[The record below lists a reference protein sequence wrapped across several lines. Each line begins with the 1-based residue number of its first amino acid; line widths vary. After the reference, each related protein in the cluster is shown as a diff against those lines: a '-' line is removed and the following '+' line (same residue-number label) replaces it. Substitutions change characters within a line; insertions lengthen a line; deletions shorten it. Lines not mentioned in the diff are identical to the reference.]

1 MENKYRLHHTLKP
14 CYMKLITAAFIT
26 LLGIT
31 VLLIVSFKHISAET
45 SVKPAAHYAF
55 NKAIPATKIGDIS
68 LPDSFARI
76 TAPQGS
82 FAEWLRNI
90 TLRKNNIVYMY
101 NGRPVEQQGLHYAVL
116 DISTGDKDLQ
126 QCADAVM
133 RLRAEYFFSR
143 KEYSKIAF
151 GEGRNMYRFN
161 AAVTNMDI
169 SENSLH
175 AMLLKYLESV
185 FINCGTYTVDAMT
198 KPVAINDIQP
208 GDVFIKAGSPGH
220 TMIVAD
226 VAQNMQGEKIYLLAQ
241 SYMPA
246 QDMHIVINPVNR
258 TLSPWYAANEMKNIV
273 TPGWVF
279 TSNQLKR
286 WK

>member
-1 MENKYRLHHTLKP
+1 
-14 CYMKLITAAFIT
+14 MKLITAAFIT

-45 SVKPAAHYAF
+45 SVKPAHYAF
-55 NKAIPATKIGDIS
+55 TKVIPATKIGDIP
-68 LPDSFARI
+68 LPDSFTRV
-76 TAPQGS
+76 TVSQGS
-82 FAEWLRNI
+82 FAEWLRTI
-90 TLRKNNIVYMY
+90 PLRKNNIVHLY
-101 NGRPVEQQGLHYAVL
+101 NDQPIAQQQLHYAVL

-151 GEGRNMYRFN
+151 GEGKNMYRF
-161 AAVTNMDI
+161 
-169 SENSLH
+169 SEYLANIEASSNQH
-175 AMLLKYLESV
+175 GILLDYLENV

-198 KPVAINDIQP
+198 KPISIHDMQP
-208 GDVFIKAGSPGH
+208 GDIFIKAGSPGH
-220 TMIVAD
+220 AMIVAD
-226 VAQNMQGEKIYLLAQ
+226 VAQNKNGEKIYLLAQ

-246 QDMHIVINPVNR
+246 QDMHIVIDPDNQS
-258 TLSPWYAANEMKNIV
+258 LSPWYAANEVENIV

-279 TSNQLKR
+279 APNQLKR

>member
-1 MENKYRLHHTLKP
+1 
-14 CYMKLITAAFIT
+14 MKLITAAFIT
-26 LLGIT
+26 LFGIT

-45 SVKPAAHYAF
+45 SIRSAPSHNFTKV
-55 NKAIPATKIGDIS
+55 IPVTKIGDIP
-68 LPDSFARI
+68 LPDSFTRVNVL
-76 TAPQGS
+76 QGS
-82 FAEWLRNI
+82 FAEWLRGI
-90 TLRKNNIVYMY
+90 SLRKNNIVHLY
-101 NGRPVEQQGLHYAVL
+101 NGQPVAQQELHYAVL

-161 AAVTNMDI
+161 YPT
-169 SENSLH
+169 ENIEAIGGLH
-175 AMLLKYLESV
+175 TMLLKYLETV
-185 FINCGTYTVDAMT
+185 FIKCGTYTVDAMT
-198 KPVAINDIQP
+198 KPVTINDMQP

-226 VAQNMQGEKIYLLAQ
+226 VAKNNEGEKIYLLVQ

-246 QDMHIVINPVNR
+246 QDIHIVINPNNK
-258 TLSPWYAANEMKNIV
+258 TLSPWYTASAVREVV
-273 TPGWVF
+273 TPGWIF
-279 TSNQLKR
+279 TPNQLKR